1 MSDTVV
7 LTLTIPPSTN
17 VYWGNRVVKSKHPPY
32 MPIVLPFL
40 SAEAKAFKEEVALVA
55 AAAGVRAPMA
65 GRMEVAYRLYPHRPL
80 DWPSR
85 IRKLGPTW
93 DDDVRCLDLDNVQ
106 KALLDA
112 LKGVVFEDDKWVRR
126 IVAERM
132 TPDEHGARLEVWV
145 RNIGP
150 APEPAPEQLA
160 LIPVTEGDKLLA
172 ALHGQG
178 EPEF

>member
-1 MSDTVV
+1 MTEPVV

-32 MPIVLPFL
+32 KHIVLPFL

-65 GRMEVAYRLYPHRPL
+65 GRMEVAYRVYPHRPL
-80 DWPSR
+80 DWQAR
-85 IRKLGPTW
+85 MRKLGPAW
-93 DDDVRCLDLDNVQ
+93 DDDVRCLDLDNLQ

-112 LKGVVFEDDKWVRR
+112 LKGVVFDDDRWVRR

-132 TPDEHGARLEVWV
+132 TPDAHGARLVVWV
-145 RNIGP
+145 RPIKS
-150 APEPAPEQLA
+150 EA
-160 LIPVTEGDKLLA
+160 LGAE
-172 ALHGQG
+172 
-178 EPEF
+178 